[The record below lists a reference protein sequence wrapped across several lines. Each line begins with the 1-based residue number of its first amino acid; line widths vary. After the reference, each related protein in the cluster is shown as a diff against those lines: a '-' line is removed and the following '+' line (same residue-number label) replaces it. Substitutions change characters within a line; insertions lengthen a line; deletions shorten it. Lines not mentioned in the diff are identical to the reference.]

1 MTDLYFGV
9 SDDFDVKE
17 FQNRKVMDEIKMV
30 MTAFDCVLSDDS
42 GIYCSSDITTGKRFY
57 FEVFNRYEVRSDE
70 ELKAKLGEP
79 AYGNVIKDFIDESVK
94 RGKEFT
100 EKLRERGETNL

>member
-57 FEVFNRYEVRSDE
+57 FEVFNKYEVR
-70 ELKAKLGEP
+70 KCH
-79 AYGNVIKDFIDESVK
+79 K
-94 RGKEFT
+94 RFH
-100 EKLRERGETNL
+100 